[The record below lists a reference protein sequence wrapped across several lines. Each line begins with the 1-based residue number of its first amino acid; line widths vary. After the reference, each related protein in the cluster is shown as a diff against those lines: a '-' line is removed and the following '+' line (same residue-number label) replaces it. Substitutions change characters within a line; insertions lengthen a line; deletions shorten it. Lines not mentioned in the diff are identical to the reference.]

1 MSYSN
6 GLLHSSLSIQTP
18 QRGLPGVGFELTDDG
33 NYDIDGKRL
42 TDVAEPVDGKDATT
56 KAYVDEKTSHN
67 TSNLYHLRQS
77 FEFYDSSGTKL
88 ALSTDNITGLLS
100 DYKYG
105 YYKIAKGGD
114 EITYSYVLLKIKNN
128 LPQSTYSALFHMY
141 GYKNNKI
148 ITGLDLGPILYVS
161 DPENYHILKFDDDD
175 SLDTRHDTKG
185 IIWFTADGNGSFNIE
200 LRFWDKSITHF
211 VVLSRCVEGEVNLGF
226 RIDIFNVPHNSSSTF
241 YFEDINMNGRKIK
254 IVGDPTDDGDGT
266 NKKYVDTANSKQ
278 DIAIADKAN
287 KSYVDGEIAKVNID
301 TTPLLPRNGSRS
313 MFGDLDMDGNHILSV
328 ENLVD
333 YKDVDP
339 YEYRVKDLKSVVNKE
354 YLNENFLKK
363 VDKDGREYYDL
374 KQIVIKNSTPHDD
387 GSYDNDT
394 LVSKAFVDAEISKLP
409 KPDTNVLK
417 LDGSKAMTGALDM
430 NNNEIKNLKY
440 PQPSDASYA
449 ASVDFV
455 NNTIAGNNTV
465 ISNIIDTRLRESEEG
480 SIQSVQQENIFKKV
494 MTDNLFKEDDRIEF
508 LSTINYNLLHRINHL
523 TYLFR
528 IKKDPPESY
537 NGRLSIDLRYLPTG
551 TYTMVFEMKFFPQ
564 IDHDK
569 VSVNATSSSLNQ
581 VSTKTRVIKFDY
593 GYYSRSIINFN
604 KSFTNPGIDDLDIDL
619 HLSLKDTVSPKPDKT
634 SINVIVYGVKGTH
647 SDIPIQT
654 WDKLYD
660 INNGTLKFEIPI
672 NMNGKAITN
681 LKDPQPSDASYAAS
695 VNFVNKTVNGSN
707 VIINGIIDKKI
718 QESEERSIQATQQEN
733 AFKKVM
739 DDDLFIIEDD
749 DIVSFGIVEKDFH
762 RVNQKTHE
770 FKISYDSS
778 IGYYSTRLGIS
789 VVYLPIS
796 YYTIVFE
803 MYFSDKIDSNNIT
816 INANSG
822 TLSVNKINTKISSNH
837 TRSVINFYK
846 AIIHHSDDELEI
858 DMALKNKSGESYENN
873 TNIFVVVYGVYGT
886 QNDVNVELWD
896 RYIYINNK
904 KINFEAPIDM
914 VNKDIENVND
924 LSINNELNMNNR
936 PIKNVGDGN
945 ENSDAVNVK
954 QLNQVE
960 NNINNNSNSIKK
972 NEDLIGF
979 LYRNLI
985 KNDSKFLLITHLYFL
1000 DLIEGRTQ
1008 NNYTY
1013 QTQTSNNSKN
1023 TFYLTFEH
1031 KTSTNDAMIIKIGW
1045 PKSLNFLITKDR
1057 IIISENLLIDEPH
1070 IYTTTI
1076 PNILKG
1082 KQLLFWMKFDTKV
1095 NFHSIKIDIC
1105 GTPNSINVNIPYNP
1119 GSLPYIS
1126 KIHVSDSPFTIK
1138 RGLIT
1143 KNYYDNNS
1151 NAYNDVL
1158 DYERSE
1164 GTFVDTS

>member
-6 GLLHSSLSIQTP
+6 GLLHSSLPTITP

-42 TDVAEPVDGKDATT
+42 TDVADSIGDNDAVNLKVLKEHTQVSQNNYHLQPSFKIFKDFGDKSQLTVGSPPNTSPDHFFQNHKAHNDAYIIEKENYDTGFGGEAWSSIKIKGNQLESGSYTSIFEIFVIGDAGGFLVDDTIIYHVYGDSHYTINTFDSDKIDSQYTKSIIQFTTDGVAGLDDGIKFQIRYYGSQYNKNLKFLFYSRVIKGKQSTSFNHNIFNLSDVDDNHEILYFENLNMNSNLINGLGDPVDDAD
-56 KAYVDEKTSHN
+56 AVNKT
-67 TSNLYHLRQS
+67 
-77 FEFYDSSGTKL
+77 F
-88 ALSTDNITGLLS
+88 
-100 DYKYG
+100 
-105 YYKIAKGGD
+105 
-114 EITYSYVLLKIKNN
+114 V
-128 LPQSTYSALFHMY
+128 
-141 GYKNNKI
+141 
-148 ITGLDLGPILYVS
+148 
-161 DPENYHILKFDDDD
+161 
-175 SLDTRHDTKG
+175 DTK
-185 IIWFTADGNGSFNIE
+185 IE
-200 LRFWDKSITHF
+200 
-211 VVLSRCVEGEVNLGF
+211 
-226 RIDIFNVPHNSSSTF
+226 
-241 YFEDINMNGRKIK
+241 
-254 IVGDPTDDGDGT
+254 
-266 NKKYVDTANSKQ
+266 
-278 DIAIADKAN
+278 
-287 KSYVDGEIAKVNID
+287 KVHID

-313 MFGDLDMDGNHILSV
+313 MLGDLDMDGNHILSV

-333 YKDVDP
+333 YEIHAPLD
-339 YEYRVKDLKSVVNKE
+339 YNYRVKDLKSVVNKE

-363 VDKDGREYYDL
+363 VDKDGIEYYDL
-374 KQIVIKNSTPHDD
+374 KQIVIKNSAPHDD
-387 GSYDNDT
+387 GSYDNNT

-409 KPDTNVLK
+409 KPDTDVLK
-417 LDGSKAMTGALDM
+417 LNGIKAMTGALDM

-465 ISNIIDTRLRESEEG
+465 ISNIIDLRLQESEER

-494 MTDNLFKEDDRIEF
+494 MTDNLFKEDDDRIEF

-537 NGRLSIDLRYLPTG
+537 NSRLSIDLRYLPTG

-569 VSVNATSSSLNQ
+569 VSVNAVSSSFNQ

-660 INNGTLKFEIPI
+660 INNGTLEFEIPI

-681 LKDPQPSDASYAAS
+681 LKDPQASDASYAAS
-695 VNFVNKTVNGSN
+695 VNFVNNVVNGSN

-762 RVNQKTHE
+762 RVNKNTHE

-803 MYFSDKIDSNNIT
+803 MYFSDKID
-816 INANSG
+816 
-822 TLSVNKINTKISSNH
+822 KQH
-837 TRSVINFYK
+837 
-846 AIIHHSDDELEI
+846 
-858 DMALKNKSGESYENN
+858 
-873 TNIFVVVYGVYGT
+873 
-886 QNDVNVELWD
+886 
-896 RYIYINNK
+896 NNK
-904 KINFEAPIDM
+904 CKQWY
-914 VNKDIENVND
+914 
-924 LSINNELNMNNR
+924 
-936 PIKNVGDGN
+936 
-945 ENSDAVNVK
+945 AVCK
-954 QLNQVE
+954 
-960 NNINNNSNSIKK
+960 
-972 NEDLIGF
+972 
-979 LYRNLI
+979 
-985 KNDSKFLLITHLYFL
+985 
-1000 DLIEGRTQ
+1000 
-1008 NNYTY
+1008 
-1013 QTQTSNNSKN
+1013 
-1023 TFYLTFEH
+1023 
-1031 KTSTNDAMIIKIGW
+1031 
-1045 PKSLNFLITKDR
+1045 
-1057 IIISENLLIDEPH
+1057 
-1070 IYTTTI
+1070 
-1076 PNILKG
+1076 
-1082 KQLLFWMKFDTKV
+1082 
-1095 NFHSIKIDIC
+1095 
-1105 GTPNSINVNIPYNP
+1105 
-1119 GSLPYIS
+1119 
-1126 KIHVSDSPFTIK
+1126 
-1138 RGLIT
+1138 
-1143 KNYYDNNS
+1143 
-1151 NAYNDVL
+1151 
-1158 DYERSE
+1158 
-1164 GTFVDTS
+1164 

>member
-1 MSYSN
+1 MGIFNDNSQNDHY
-6 GLLHSSLSIQTP
+6 GHFKVVE
-18 QRGLPGVGFELTDDG
+18 RGPPGPAGTGFELTDKG

-42 TDVAEPVDGKDATT
+42 TDVSKPVDGTDAAT

-175 SLDTRHDTKG
+175 SLETRHDTKG

-211 VVLSRCVEGEVNLGF
+211 VVLSRCVEGKVNLGF

-254 IVGDPTDDGDGT
+254 NLGDPADNADAT
-266 NKKYVDTANSKQ
+266 NKKYVDTENAKQ

-313 MFGDLDMDGNHILSV
+313 MFGDLDMDDNHILNIK
-328 ENLVD
+328 NLTD
-333 YKDVDP
+333 YEIYNPLDLN
-339 YEYRVKDLKSVVNKE
+339 YRIKDLKSVVNKE
-354 YLNENFLKK
+354 YLNENFLKM
-363 VDKDGREYYDL
+363 VDKDGIEYYDL
-374 KQIVIKNSTPHDD
+374 KQIVIKNSAPHDD
-387 GSYDNDT
+387 GSYDNNT

-417 LDGSKAMTGALDM
+417 LDGSKAMTGDLDM
-430 NNNEIKNLKY
+430 NNNEIKKLKY

-465 ISNIIDTRLRESEEG
+465 ISNIIDLRLQESEER

-494 MTDNLFKEDDRIEF
+494 MTDNLFKEHDDRIEF
-508 LSTINYNLLHRINHL
+508 ISTINYNLLHRINHL

-569 VSVNATSSSLNQ
+569 ISVNATSSSLNQ

-660 INNGTLKFEIPI
+660 INNGTLEFEIPI

-681 LKDPQPSDASYAAS
+681 LKDPVNDQDAVTKKYVKSVSDSHVTSSDKTNAFQYVMNNPSHLIEEDDIKFGNLITFQSSPHSINKKVIDTKLIFDAGHGYYSSRASINLYVLPNGSYTMAFELIWSSDDVDHDTVSLNGISAVETIHDLSNKTFNNYSRLIMQFSKSTDTAPNHLYVDIVIKMKSGKSYPNELQTYMVCYGIKGLQSDVPSNVYDALWS
-695 VNFVNKTVNGSN
+695 VNNSKVTFNETIDMGNNKITGVADGTDNNDAVNKSQLDAIININNYFTYTNKLKHNNDTNVRFPRINRSLKNWKPSISFPFDINLYDDRTFKLRLDGWYHIIYTDNIRYGANFKIHDVTNNVDLFSTNMSYKTVNSH
-707 VIINGIIDKKI
+707 
-718 QESEERSIQATQQEN
+718 
-733 AFKKVM
+733 F
-739 DDDLFIIEDD
+739 
-749 DIVSFGIVEKDFH
+749 
-762 RVNQKTHE
+762 
-770 FKISYDSS
+770 
-778 IGYYSTRLGIS
+778 
-789 VVYLPIS
+789 
-796 YYTIVFE
+796 
-803 MYFSDKIDSNNIT
+803 T
-816 INANSG
+816 INA
-822 TLSVNKINTKISSNH
+822 IFEI
-837 TRSVINFYK
+837 
-846 AIIHHSDDELEI
+846 AIDKNIKDHIEI
-858 DMALKNKSGESYENN
+858 KL
-873 TNIFVVVYGVYGT
+873 
-886 QNDVNVELWD
+886 
-896 RYIYINNK
+896 
-904 KINFEAPIDM
+904 
-914 VNKDIENVND
+914 
-924 LSINNELNMNNR
+924 
-936 PIKNVGDGN
+936 
-945 ENSDAVNVK
+945 
-954 QLNQVE
+954 QVE
-960 NNINNNSNSIKK
+960 RLVSSYNKPI
-972 NEDLIGF
+972 L
-979 LYRNLI
+979 
-985 KNDSKFLLITHLYFL
+985 
-1000 DLIEGRTQ
+1000 EG
-1008 NNYTY
+1008 
-1013 QTQTSNNSKN
+1013 SSLS
-1023 TFYLTFEH
+1023 TFY
-1031 KTSTNDAMIIKIGW
+1031 IKYLG
-1045 PKSLNFLITKDR
+1045 P
-1057 IIISENLLIDEPH
+1057 
-1070 IYTTTI
+1070 
-1076 PNILKG
+1076 
-1082 KQLLFWMKFDTKV
+1082 
-1095 NFHSIKIDIC
+1095 
-1105 GTPNSINVNIPYNP
+1105 
-1119 GSLPYIS
+1119 
-1126 KIHVSDSPFTIK
+1126 
-1138 RGLIT
+1138 
-1143 KNYYDNNS
+1143 
-1151 NAYNDVL
+1151 
-1158 DYERSE
+1158 
-1164 GTFVDTS
+1164 

>member
-1 MSYSN
+1 MGIFNDNSQNDHY
-6 GLLHSSLSIQTP
+6 GHFKVVE
-18 QRGLPGVGFELTDDG
+18 RGPPGPAGTGFELTDKG

-56 KAYVDEKTSHN
+56 KDFIEKEIPHHPTTHY
-67 TSNLYHLRQS
+67 NLKKS
-77 FEFYDSSGTKL
+77 FNFYDDNGVKIDL
-88 ALSTDNITGLLS
+88 ITDKINGLLS
-100 DYKYG
+100 DYNYG
-105 YYKIAKGGD
+105 YFKIPKSGD
-114 EITYSYVLLKIKNN
+114 DVTFSFCKLLVRNDIEK
-128 LPQSTYSALFHMY
+128 STYSALFYFY
-141 GYKNNKI
+141 GFENDTL
-148 ITGLDLGPILYVS
+148 ITGQDLGPILFDVRGV
-161 DPENYHILKFDDDD
+161 NCNILKYYDDDD
-175 SLDTRHDTKG
+175 SVHTQDHVKG
-185 IIWFTADGNGSFNIE
+185 VVWFTNTETNFGFEIN
-200 LRFWDKSITHF
+200 LRFFDKSITHF
-211 VVLSRCVEGEVNLGF
+211 VVLSRCVEGKVNLSF
-226 RIDIFNVPHNSSSTF
+226 SLNIFNVAHNASLTYF
-241 YFEDINMNGRKIK
+241 FEDINMNGRKIK
-254 IVGDPTDDGDGT
+254 VVGSPVDVEDVA
-266 NKKYVDTANSKQ
+266 NKNYVDTENAKQ

-328 ENLVD
+328 ENLDD
-333 YKDVDP
+333 YKDTDS
-339 YEYRVKDLKSVVNKE
+339 YEYRVKDVKSVVNKE

-363 VDKDGREYYDL
+363 VDKDGIEYYDL
-374 KQIVIKNSTPHDD
+374 QQIVIKNSAPHDD

-409 KPDTNVLK
+409 KPDTDVLK
-417 LDGSKAMTGALDM
+417 LDGSKAMTGNLDM

-455 NNTIAGNNTV
+455 NNTIGGNNTV
-465 ISNIIDTRLRESEEG
+465 ISNIIEKRIQESEER
-480 SIQSVQQENIFKKV
+480 SIQSVQQENVFEKV
-494 MTDNLFKEDDRIEF
+494 MTDNLFKEDDDRIEF

-564 IDHDK
+564 IDQDK
-569 VSVNATSSSLNQ
+569 VSVNAVSSSLNQ

-660 INNGTLKFEIPI
+660 INNGTLEFEIPI
-672 NMNGKAITN
+672 NMNGNAITN
-681 LKDPQPSDASYAAS
+681 LKDPKDDQATYATN
-695 VNFVNKTVNGSN
+695 VKFVTDS
-707 VIINGIIDKKI
+707 IDKKI

-822 TLSVNKINTKISSNH
+822 TLSVNRINTKISSNH

-886 QNDVNVELWD
+886 QNDVSIELWD
-896 RYIYINNK
+896 RYLYINDK
-904 KINFEAPIDM
+904 KIQFEASIDM

-924 LSINNELNMNNR
+924 LSINNKLNMNNR
-936 PIKNVGDGN
+936 QIKYVGDGN
-945 ENSDAVNVK
+945 ENADAVNFK

-960 NNINNNSNSIKK
+960 NNINNNINNNSNSIKK
-972 NEDLIGF
+972 
-979 LYRNLI
+979 
-985 KNDSKFLLITHLYFL
+985 
-1000 DLIEGRTQ
+1000 
-1008 NNYTY
+1008 
-1013 QTQTSNNSKN
+1013 
-1023 TFYLTFEH
+1023 
-1031 KTSTNDAMIIKIGW
+1031 MKI
-1045 PKSLNFLITKDR
+1045 
-1057 IIISENLLIDEPH
+1057 
-1070 IYTTTI
+1070 
-1076 PNILKG
+1076 
-1082 KQLLFWMKFDTKV
+1082 
-1095 NFHSIKIDIC
+1095 
-1105 GTPNSINVNIPYNP
+1105 
-1119 GSLPYIS
+1119 
-1126 KIHVSDSPFTIK
+1126 
-1138 RGLIT
+1138 
-1143 KNYYDNNS
+1143 
-1151 NAYNDVL
+1151 
-1158 DYERSE
+1158 
-1164 GTFVDTS
+1164 